1 MIMERMGYMRKIM
14 CLVSC
19 ALAVSFLG
27 LNVKA
32 ADGNSISKFEGV
44 YNNLNTI
51 VALKEKSEY
60 QSVINHIDE
69 TDGLSEE
76 EIVEISKVANVTK
89 TEYKDGEET
98 VNEITVEPKKDL
110 AVFEKANGSEERI
123 GQKIIYTSYVK
134 DVGSTSATNTL
145 NGVYFKT
152 EMTYFYYDPDA
163 PGKTVKKLVRVECNI
178 YNGGEKLN
186 SVQIPVSASG
196 IRFGENGDEHGMGSE
211 NYAGRI
217 HKTSSNGLIVEHAV
231 TQYYYASY
239 ASNFTVKA
247 TVKLTFKTGGT
258 KTYSMK
264 L

>member
-19 ALAVSFLG
+19 ALAVSVLG

-89 TEYKDGEET
+89 TEY
-98 VNEITVEPKKDL
+98 
-110 AVFEKANGSEERI
+110 
-123 GQKIIYTSYVK
+123 
-134 DVGSTSATNTL
+134 
-145 NGVYFKT
+145 
-152 EMTYFYYDPDA
+152 
-163 PGKTVKKLVRVECNI
+163 
-178 YNGGEKLN
+178 
-186 SVQIPVSASG
+186 
-196 IRFGENGDEHGMGSE
+196 
-211 NYAGRI
+211 
-217 HKTSSNGLIVEHAV
+217 
-231 TQYYYASY
+231 
-239 ASNFTVKA
+239 
-247 TVKLTFKTGGT
+247 
-258 KTYSMK
+258 
-264 L
+264 